1 MNHFIQLPSGY
12 EQMQF
17 FGMTNRAPDD
27 ELKRLQDALNVSEAR
42 LSELAEN
49 IEDVFYS
56 RNATTGELFYI
67 SPACE
72 GLTGRD
78 LQSFYDKPGRF
89 LATVHPDDL
98 TAVKAAAE
106 ATLGGL
112 KTQIECRLIKP
123 GGEIVWVSH
132 YAHLVGDRVLGTLR
146 DITARKLADAKLAR
160 STRALKLLSQ
170 SNRALTRMEDELQLL
185 GEICRLAVEVG
196 GYRMAWVGYARND
209 AYRSVEPMAHAG
221 HEAGYLRSLRL
232 SWAEEPAGT
241 PGSACDAIRRNE
253 VCESSDLQDEP
264 SDFPPAQQALAR
276 GYGSVLALPLRLG
289 GQTLGVLVLYSVEA
303 QAARIEEISL
313 LQELTDNL
321 SFGIENIRSRLWRTR
336 MEKAVE
342 QVAAGV
348 SVQGGGNFFEM
359 LVRNM
364 SDAMG
369 ANGAFVARV
378 LPGDPLLGR
387 SVAAVVNGQML
398 PQFDY
403 AIALAPCRELAHS
416 ASPSLILPE
425 NVQALYPEAQLS
437 AFGTQAY
444 AGHRLENS
452 EGQLAGVLALL
463 FREPLK
469 QSQMAL
475 LHSTLQIFASRAS
488 AELERL
494 QADMEIRHLN
504 ASLEDRVQQRTAELK
519 LANQELES
527 FCYSVSHDL
536 RSPLSAVD
544 GFAGLLEMSL
554 ESLPESQI
562 GKSLHFLQRIRS
574 GVVQMGELIDALLSL
589 ARLSREPLRR
599 EQVDLSAL
607 AAELLQSCRERDPA
621 RVLESHIEPG
631 LLATGDHRLLRQLL
645 DNLLGNAWKFSAGQ
659 PVTRISFAAEPQA
672 NGQPVYV
679 VRDNGAG
686 FNMAHAEKLFGP
698 FQRLHSPSQ
707 FEGTGIGL
715 ATVQRIVSRH
725 GGRVW
730 GESVV
735 GEGATF
741 RFTLGTDEADKPEP
755 GDLKA

>member
-1 MNHFIQLPSGY
+1 
-12 EQMQF
+12 
-17 FGMTNRAPDD
+17 MTNSAPDD
-27 ELKRLQDALNVSEAR
+27 ERQRLQAALNASEAR
-42 LSELAEN
+42 FSELAEN

-56 RNATTGELFYI
+56 RNATTGELLYI

-72 GLTGRD
+72 RLIGRD
-78 LQSFYDKPGRF
+78 LQSFYDKPGRY

-98 TAVKAAAE
+98 KAVKAAVE
-106 ATLGGL
+106 ANMGGL
-112 KTQIECRLIKP
+112 PTEVECRLIKP
-123 GGEIVWVSH
+123 SGEIVWVRH
-132 YAHLVGDRVLGTLR
+132 FAHLVGERVVGTLR
-146 DITARKLADAKLAR
+146 DITARRLADAKLAR

-170 SNRALTRMEDELQLL
+170 SNRALTRMDDEFQLL

-196 GYRMAWVGYARND
+196 GYRMAWVGYARDD
-209 AYRSVEPMAHAG
+209 ADRSVEPMAHAG
-221 HEAGYLRSLRL
+221 HEAGYLRSVRL
-232 SWAEEPAGT
+232 SWAEGPAGT

-253 VCESSDLQDEP
+253 VCESNDLQAMP
-264 SDFPPAQQALAR
+264 ADFPLAREALAR

-289 GQTLGVLVLYSVEA
+289 GQTLGVLELYSAEA
-303 QAARIEEISL
+303 QAARIEEIGL
-313 LQELTDNL
+313 LQELADNL
-321 SFGIENIRSRLWRTR
+321 AFGIENIRSRQWHSRLE
-336 MEKAVE
+336 MAVSK
-342 QVAAGV
+342 VAAGV
-348 SVQGGGNFFEM
+348 SVQGGSNFFEL
-359 LVRNM
+359 LVRSM
-364 SDAMG
+364 ADAMG
-369 ANGAFVARV
+369 AHGAFVTRL
-378 LPGDPLLGR
+378 LPGEPVRAR
-387 SVAAVVNGQML
+387 SVAAVVNGQL
-398 PQFDY
+398 VDSFEYLVAQ
-403 AIALAPCRELAHS
+403 APCRELVDS
-416 ASPSLILPE
+416 VSLTLPE
-425 NVQALYPEAQLS
+425 HVQRLYPEAAMLREL
-437 AFGTQAY
+437 GTEAY
-444 AGHRLENS
+444 VGHRLENS
-452 EGQLAGVLALL
+452 QGQLAGMLVVV

-469 QSQMAL
+469 PSQTAL
-475 LHSTLQIFASRAS
+475 MLSTLQIFASRAS

-562 GKSLHFLQRIRS
+562 DKSLHFLQRIRS

-659 PVTRISFAAEPQA
+659 PVTRISFGAEPQA
-672 NGQPVYV
+672 KGQPVYV

>member
-1 MNHFIQLPSGY
+1 
-12 EQMQF
+12 
-17 FGMTNRAPDD
+17 MTNSAPDD
-27 ELKRLQDALNVSEAR
+27 ERQRLQAALNASEAR
-42 LSELAEN
+42 FSELAEN

-56 RNATTGELFYI
+56 RNATTGELLYI

-72 GLTGRD
+72 RLIGRD

-98 TAVKAAAE
+98 KAVKAAVE
-106 ATLGGL
+106 ATTGGL
-112 KTQIECRLIKP
+112 PTEVECRLIKP
-123 GGEIVWVSH
+123 SGEIVWVRH
-132 YAHLVGDRVLGTLR
+132 FAHLVGERVVGTLR
-146 DITARKLADAKLAR
+146 DITARRLADAKLAR

-170 SNRALTRMEDELQLL
+170 SNRALTRMDDELQLL

-196 GYRMAWVGYARND
+196 GYRMAWVGYARDD
-209 AYRSVEPMAHAG
+209 ADRSVEPMAHAG
-221 HEAGYLRSLRL
+221 HEAGYLRSVRL
-232 SWAEEPAGT
+232 SWAEGPAGT

-253 VCESSDLQDEP
+253 VCESNDLQAMP
-264 SDFPPAQQALAR
+264 ADFPLAREALAR

-289 GQTLGVLVLYSVEA
+289 GQTLGVLALYSAEA
-303 QAARIEEISL
+303 QAARIEEIGL
-313 LQELTDNL
+313 LQELADNL
-321 SFGIENIRSRLWRTR
+321 ALGIENIRSRQWRSR
-336 MEKAVE
+336 LEMAVSK
-342 QVAAGV
+342 VAAGV
-348 SVQGGGNFFEM
+348 SVQGGSNFFEL

-364 SDAMG
+364 ADAMG
-369 ANGAFVARV
+369 AHGAFVTRL
-378 LPGDPLLGR
+378 LPGEPVRAR
-387 SVAAVVNGQML
+387 SVAAVVNGQL
-398 PQFDY
+398 VDSFEYLVAQ
-403 AIALAPCRELAHS
+403 APCRELVDS
-416 ASPSLILPE
+416 VSLTLPE
-425 NVQALYPEAQLS
+425 HVQRLYPEAAMLREL
-437 AFGTQAY
+437 GTEAY
-444 AGHRLENS
+444 VGHRLENS
-452 EGQLAGVLALL
+452 QGQLAGMLVVV

-469 QSQMAL
+469 PSQTAL
-475 LHSTLQIFASRAS
+475 MLSTLQIFASRAS

-562 GKSLHFLQRIRS
+562 DKSLHFLQRIRS

-621 RVLESHIEPG
+621 RVLESNIEPG

-659 PVTRISFAAEPQA
+659 PVTRISFGAEPQA
-672 NGQPVYV
+672 KGQPVYV

>member
-1 MNHFIQLPSGY
+1 M
-12 EQMQF
+12 
-17 FGMTNRAPDD
+17 
-27 ELKRLQDALNVSEAR
+27 
-42 LSELAEN
+42 
-49 IEDVFYS
+49 
-56 RNATTGELFYI
+56 
-67 SPACE
+67 
-72 GLTGRD
+72 
-78 LQSFYDKPGRF
+78 PGDF
-89 LATVHPDDL
+89 P
-98 TAVKAAAE
+98 
-106 ATLGGL
+106 
-112 KTQIECRLIKP
+112 
-123 GGEIVWVSH
+123 
-132 YAHLVGDRVLGTLR
+132 
-146 DITARKLADAKLAR
+146 LAR
-160 STRALKLLSQ
+160 
-170 SNRALTRMEDELQLL
+170 E
-185 GEICRLAVEVG
+185 
-196 GYRMAWVGYARND
+196 
-209 AYRSVEPMAHAG
+209 
-221 HEAGYLRSLRL
+221 
-232 SWAEEPAGT
+232 
-241 PGSACDAIRRNE
+241 
-253 VCESSDLQDEP
+253 
-264 SDFPPAQQALAR
+264 ALAR

-289 GQTLGVLVLYSVEA
+289 GQTLGVLALYSAEA
-303 QAARIEEISL
+303 QAARIDEIGL
-313 LQELTDNL
+313 LQELADNL
-321 SFGIENIRSRLWRTR
+321 ALGIENIRSRQWRSR
-336 MEKAVE
+336 LEMAVSK
-342 QVAAGV
+342 VAAGV
-348 SVQGGGNFFEM
+348 SVQGGSNFFEL

-364 SDAMG
+364 ADAMG
-369 ANGAFVARV
+369 AHGAFVTRL
-378 LPGDPLLGR
+378 LPGEPVRAR
-387 SVAAVVNGQML
+387 SVAAVVNGQL
-398 PQFDY
+398 VDSFEYLVAQ
-403 AIALAPCRELAHS
+403 APCRELVDS
-416 ASPSLILPE
+416 VSLTLPE
-425 NVQALYPEAQLS
+425 HVQRLYPEAAMLREL
-437 AFGTQAY
+437 GTEAY
-444 AGHRLENS
+444 VGHRLENS
-452 EGQLAGVLALL
+452 QGQLAGMLVVV

-469 QSQMAL
+469 PSQTAL
-475 LHSTLQIFASRAS
+475 MLSTLQIFASRAS

-621 RVLESHIEPG
+621 RVLESNIEPG

-659 PVTRISFAAEPQA
+659 PVTRISFGAEPQA
-672 NGQPVYV
+672 KGQPVYV

-741 RFTLGTDEADKPEP
+741 RFTLGTGEADKPEP